1 VIGTSVAQGGQRT
14 FTMRTLLTF
23 LLTTAI
29 SLATAQTEVTFASRK
44 FSAGLQPTFTVR
56 LENAERSEVEAWFKK
71 SLKDISAEVRDKK
84 EITATGA
91 RIPAATGDTLA
102 ILLATDQRSKKDAVV
117 VHFAFRIDNAYV
129 NSDSEER
136 RMEGCRN
143 WVYDQAVAYKKH
155 VATDLLQAAERD
167 LKGVRM
173 KLEEQQRDQ
182 KRMEL
187 GIEKN
192 TKRSEDAAAD
202 KVNTVSELKL
212 ADERVNE
219 LQSSIAANP
228 TDEQIKALNGA
239 LKDQKKLQD
248 RITKLDTDGVDA
260 RLKIADLTEQLA
272 LNAKAQESQRQAIL
286 AQEQVVEER
295 RMILGDIK

>member
-1 VIGTSVAQGGQRT
+1 
-14 FTMRTLLTF
+14 MRTLLTF

-202 KVNTVSELKL
+202 KVKL

-219 LQSSIAANP
+219 LQSSTAANP